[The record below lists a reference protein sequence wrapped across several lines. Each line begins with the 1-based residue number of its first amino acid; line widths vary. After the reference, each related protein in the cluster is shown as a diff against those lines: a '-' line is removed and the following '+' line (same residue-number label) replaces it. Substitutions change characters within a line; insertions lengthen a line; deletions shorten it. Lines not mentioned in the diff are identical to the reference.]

1 MSTQELLEVAERQV
15 LEDEPLPQRTGR
27 RIVDVMVVARP
38 RVVVVDAGD
47 PLPHS
52 SGGHGGIVDVMVVAR
67 PRVVVVDAGDP
78 LPHSSG
84 GHGGIVDVMVVAR
97 PRVVDA
103 GDPLPHSSG
112 GHGGIIDVMVVARP
126 RVVDA
131 GDPLPHSSGGHGGII
146 DVMVVARPRVVVD
159 AGDQVS
165 NVDVV
170 QTCHRV
176 TRHTN
181 KLRSTYILYLLFTNK
196 VAFNG
201 KM

>member
-27 RIVDVMVVARP
+27 IIDVMVVARP
-38 RVVVVDAGD
+38 RFVVVDAGD

-67 PRVVVVDAGDP
+67 PRVVV
-78 LPHSSG
+78 
-84 GHGGIVDVMVVAR
+84 
-97 PRVVDA
+97 
-103 GDPLPHSSG
+103 
-112 GHGGIIDVMVVARP
+112 
-126 RVVDA
+126 
-131 GDPLPHSSGGHGGII
+131 
-146 DVMVVARPRVVVD
+146 D

-170 QTCHRV
+170 QTCHSV

>member
-15 LEDEPLPQRTGR
+15 LEDQPLPQRTGR

-38 RVVVVDAGD
+38 RVVDAGD

-84 GHGGIVDVMVVAR
+84 GY
-97 PRVVDA
+97 
-103 GDPLPHSSG
+103 
-112 GHGGIIDVMVVARP
+112 
-126 RVVDA
+126 
-131 GDPLPHSSGGHGGII
+131 GGII
-146 DVMVVARPRVVVD
+146 DVMVVARPRVVVVD

-170 QTCHRV
+170 QKCHSV